1 MREFSAQ
8 DLKYAYSPAHEPIG
22 VVEAGE
28 RFAVQTADCFTGRF
42 ADPADWNPE
51 SAAWV
56 EEHLDG
62 VTGPVYVTG
71 AEAGQA
77 VAVTIHSLEVTT
89 PGYVVLSRCQALSPA
104 DWWHEEYR
112 AVSLEVSDGRIRIR
126 DGWSVPARPLIGCL
140 AVAPAVETVLSRH
153 EGSYGG
159 NMDVAAVTAGATV
172 TLPVQVDGALLYFGD
187 AKAAMGDGE
196 VTCAPEA
203 GTRLEVSAR
212 PLPRPR
218 SLGAAIR
225 IADAERLTTVVSGPS
240 LADAARQAFK
250 ELKAWLEDEWQLDRE
265 EAAIIMGI
273 AGNCGIGQV
282 SNLLHTAT
290 CSIRLELLPPAGRPD
305 GRRSAQ

>member
-8 DLKYAYSPAHEPIG
+8 DLKYVYSPRHRPIG

-28 RFAVQTADCFTGRF
+28 RFVVDTADCFTGRF
-42 ADPADWNPE
+42 ANPADWNPE

-56 EEHLDG
+56 EDHLDG
-62 VTGPVYVTG
+62 VTGPVYVEG
-71 AEAGQA
+71 AQAGQA
-77 VAVTIHSLEVTT
+77 VAVTIHSLKLTT
-89 PGYVVLSRCQALSPA
+89 PGCVVLSHCQALSPA

-112 AVSLEVSDGRIRIR
+112 AVNLDTRDGRIRIR
-126 DGWSVPARPLIGCL
+126 DGWSVPARPLLGCL

-153 EGSYGG
+153 EGGYGG

-187 AKAAMGDGE
+187 AKAAMADGE
-196 VTCAPEA
+196 VSCAPEA
-203 GTRLEVSAR
+203 GTRLEVSAQ
-212 PLPRPR
+212 PVPRPR
-218 SLGAAIR
+218 SMGGAIR
-225 IADAERLTTVVSGPS
+225 IADAEQLTTVVSGPS

-250 ELKAWLEDEWQLDRE
+250 ELKAWLEDAWRLDRE

-273 AGNCGIGQV
+273 AGHCGIGQV

-290 CSIRLELLPPAGRPD
+290 CSIRLGLLPPRPEP
-305 GRRSAQ
+305 GALS